1 MKRLWTAILSAS
13 LSATAASAAVQ
24 GKSQGK
30 GREEARKPETKSAKE
45 AGKPGEPVFAT
56 AEIRVIRDWFGN
68 PTNLK
73 GLPPGLAK
81 KESLPPGLEKQLR
94 RNGSLPPGLEKKIQP
109 LPRDLE
115 VRLPRLPDGQRRVI
129 ISGTVI
135 LLDNKRNLMLD
146 VLANVF

>member
-1 MKRLWTAILSAS
+1 MVIAILLAS
-13 LSATAASAAVQ
+13 FAAISAAGQ

-30 GREEARKPETKSAKE
+30 GRGDSNKPEINDAREKNGGGS
-45 AGKPGEPVFAT
+45 VFANVD
-56 AEIRVIRDWFGN
+56 IRIIKDWFGS

-109 LPRDLE
+109 FPRDLE

-135 LLDNKRNLMLD
+135 LLDSKRNLILD

>member
-1 MKRLWTAILSAS
+1 VAIVGLIASFGGLAVSAPG
-13 LSATAASAAVQ
+13 Q

-30 GREEARKPETKSAKE
+30 ARGESNSDGKE
-45 AGKPGEPVFAT
+45 ANGGGLIFGG
-56 AEIRVIRDWFGN
+56 AEIRIIKDWFSS
-68 PTNLK
+68 PSNLR

-109 LPRDLE
+109 LPQVLE
-115 VRLPRLPDGQRRVI
+115 VRLPRLPDGQRRVV
-129 ISGTVI
+129 ISGTII
-135 LLDNKRNLMLD
+135 LLDSKRNLILD

>member
-1 MKRLWTAILSAS
+1 MKRFVAIAIL
-13 LSATAASAAVQ
+13 TAWFSGLAISSPQ
-24 GKSQGK
+24 GKSQGR
-30 GREEARKPETKSAKE
+30 GRGESNKPETKEVNGGSV
-45 AGKPGEPVFAT
+45 VFGG
-56 AEIRVIRDWFGN
+56 AEIRIIKDWFAS

-109 LPRDLE
+109 LPHDLE

-129 ISGTVI
+129 IAGNVI
-135 LLDNKRNLMLD
+135 LLDSKRNLVLD
-146 VLANVF
+146 LLSNVF